1 MSVSTVHRRHKQGY
15 TLLELTFSIAFLTV
29 IVTVSLVSFIGIF
42 GIYSKAQSLTRTQEE
57 ARKAMDSLTR
67 DLRQTLSITPITTPV
82 GATIVNGLCLNTGV
96 RQIGY
101 AQVLVPEL
109 GYYVLARSETCT
121 SFATP
126 KYVMSS
132 DVWSDRGPTLWTG
145 DQSSFAIQQVNASA
159 TGPVIWQVR
168 VGAFRGSSA
177 PSKPGFAGETDIYS
191 AGTMLQ
197 SIVVTRQ
204 D

>member
-1 MSVSTVHRRHKQGY
+1 MQRSRKRTGY
-15 TLLELTFSIAFLTV
+15 TLIELILSMSFLTV
-29 IVTVSLVSFIGIF
+29 IVTVSIVSFIGVF

-67 DLRQTLSITPITTPV
+67 DLRQTLSITPITGPV
-82 GATIVNGLCLNTGV
+82 GATIANGVCLNKGV
-96 RQIGY
+96 RQVGY
-101 AQVLVPEL
+101 AQRLVPEL
-109 GYYVLARSETCT
+109 GYYVLARSEDCAT
-121 SFATP
+121 FATP
-126 KYVMSS
+126 KYVMST
-132 DVWSDRGPTLWTG
+132 DVWSDRGPSLWAG
-145 DQSSFAIQQVNASA
+145 AQSSFAVEQVNASA

>member
-1 MSVSTVHRRHKQGY
+1 VATSLVHRRHKKGY

-67 DLRQTLSITPITTPV
+67 DLRQTLSITPITTAA
-82 GATIVNGLCLNTGV
+82 GATIANGVCLNTGV

-109 GYYVLARSETCT
+109 GYYVLARSDDCAT
-121 SFATP
+121 FATP
-126 KYVMSS
+126 KYVMST
-132 DVWSDRGPTLWTG
+132 DVWSDRNPVWAGA
-145 DQSSFAIQQVNASA
+145 QSSFVVEQVNASA
-159 TGPVIWQVR
+159 SGPVIWQVR
-168 VGAFRGSSA
+168 VGAFRGASA
-177 PSKPGFAGETDIYS
+177 PSKLGFAGETDIYS